1 MPLKV
6 LYTYIHCL
14 LPHQL
19 FPLNIHPTFRL
30 AHEEHETSR
39 GLCGTCS
46 KSREETLSNLSQ
58 ITLSKTHFTL

>member
-6 LYTYIHCL
+6 LYTNIHCL

-30 AHEEHETSR
+30 AHEEHETSMLNMR
-39 GLCGTCS
+39 YMLKVKGTD
-46 KSREETLSNLSQ
+46 T
-58 ITLSKTHFTL
+58 I